1 MQRFPTSVGEEL
13 AEKCLQMDSL
23 SLFAANSF
31 FSFFL
36 FLFTEFKIGPQISL
50 PRKVT
55 KDKLCRLCKSVS
67 SMSDLLLFLPSF
79 CAIFIQ
85 LLQISCQDNQLP

>member
-31 FSFFL
+31 FFFFSFSIHRIQNW
-36 FLFTEFKIGPQISL
+36 TSDI
-50 PRKVT
+50 VT
-55 KDKLCRLCKSVS
+55 KKSNKGQT
-67 SMSDLLLFLPSF
+67 L
-79 CAIFIQ
+79 
-85 LLQISCQDNQLP
+85 